1 MPTTTD
7 SASSNVNRRT
17 VLAGA
22 AAAAGSFILLP
33 AMARA
38 QTGAPRKS
46 GTLRVAVPYNPAALD
61 PLTGR
66 NNTDFNS
73 LFAIYDTLIDF
84 DPDTLELKPMLAKS
98 WTFSDPHTLVLE
110 LREGIEFHDG
120 EPFNAEA
127 VVFHLDRCKNY
138 ARSNVKSDVAS
149 IDKAEATGPYQVS
162 IRLKYPD
169 ASLPAVLSDRP
180 GCIVSP
186 KSVKEAAEGNVDRTP
201 VGTGPFKFVEWRD
214 NDLIKFARNTNYWDE
229 HSYLEAMEF
238 RIINELNTAARTVLA
253 GETDIAISLNAQQIS
268 LAKRDPSVIAE
279 ANPSM
284 IYYTSLLNYKD
295 GPLADVRVRQAM
307 NWALNREELN
317 RVLVL
322 GLGQGHCSMFPSG
335 FWANDPETEN
345 FYTHDLDR
353 AKALLKEAGHPN
365 GLEIDTW
372 TWPDQAAIQ
381 RQEVIS
387 GQLEKAGIRLKVTPA
402 PAAQAM
408 QNFLGEKKGHQLL
421 TPTGGLPDPSVAY
434 DRQFSANAYRN
445 AGGLE
450 LPGYRAIMDASLS
463 TFENEKRQKVLYDM
477 QRFVLENALH
487 LPQYVSA
494 SMSIRTP
501 KVHDFKYSILNRPRY
516 HRVWLDA

>member
-1 MPTTTD
+1 MPTPTN
-7 SASSNVNRRT
+7 ASSNLNRRA
-17 VLAGA
+17 VLTA
-22 AAAAGSFILLP
+22 AAAIGTAALLP
-33 AMARA
+33 ATARA
-38 QTGAPRKS
+38 ETGTPKK
-46 GTLRVAVPYNPAALD
+46 GGMLRVAVPYNPAALD

-98 WTFSDPHTLVLE
+98 WTFADPKTLVLE
-110 LREGIEFHDG
+110 LQEGVEFHDG

-127 VVFHLDRCKNY
+127 VVFHLERCRNY
-138 ARSNVKSDVAS
+138 PRSNVKSDVAS

-214 NDLIKFARNTNYWDE
+214 NDLIKFERNTNYWSE
-229 HSYLEAMEF
+229 TSYLEAMEF

-253 GETDIAISLNAQQIS
+253 GETDIAISLNAQQIA
-268 LAKRDPSVIAE
+268 LAKRDESVIGE

-284 IYYTSLLNYKD
+284 IYYTSLLNYKE

-307 NWALNREELN
+307 NWALNREDLN
-317 RVLVL
+317 RVLVY

-345 FYTHDLDR
+345 FYTHDVDR
-353 AKALLKEAGHPN
+353 AKALLKEAGHTD
-365 GLEIDTW
+365 GIEIETW

-381 RQEVIS
+381 RQELI
-387 GQLEKAGIRLKVTPA
+387 GAQLAEAGIRLKVTPA

-408 QNFLGEKKGHQLL
+408 QNFLSDKRGHQLL
-421 TPTGGLPDPSVAY
+421 TPTGGLPDPSVTY
-434 DRQFSANAYRN
+434 DRQFSANAFRN

-450 LPGYRAIMDASLS
+450 LPGYRALMNASLN
-463 TFENEKRQKVLYDM
+463 TFEKKERQKVLYGM

-494 SMSIRTP
+494 SMSIRRP
-501 KVHDFKYSILNRPRY
+501 NVHGFKYSILNRPRY